1 MSLLKNKIKI
11 SFNKNNNKKNRINPK
26 LLKDSVMGTE
36 AINL

>member
-1 MSLLKNKIKI
+1 MSLLKKKNNN

-36 AINL
+36 ATNL